1 MSGAKSLA
9 EAFPIE
15 QARVRE
21 VLGHY
26 RELGPAGMFGA
37 AFIEQDLKIAD
48 EAIASGDI
56 VRMLKAFKTL
66 QGIKS

>member
-1 MSGAKSLA
+1 MNLA
-9 EAFPIE
+9 EALPKE

-26 RELGPAGMFGA
+26 RDIGHHGAFGTNIIELT
-37 AFIEQDLKIAD
+37 LKKAD

-56 VRMLKAFKTL
+56 VAMMKAYQELKKVE
-66 QGIKS
+66 